1 MSTSTRL
8 QIFKDV
14 ADELGDLISLTSTA
28 TGTTTTL
35 TAANDMLYPDGSL
48 AGREAWYATASG
60 ASLTNLYS
68 RRIVTSNDE
77 SAGTITVSPA
87 WSAAP
92 IATDV
97 VLLVNS
103 RGTGVT
109 IPEIHRKI
117 NQLIRRVATELA
129 VEAADTAATFS
140 ASSPVINIPTAWDG
154 FLGIQVELDSTR
166 TGMWTNVIGK
176 PYTINFWDTPK
187 TVTINRTHW
196 GAFQGKRL
204 RLIGV
209 NDLTELSIDTDT
221 TTAPASWIAKTA
233 AFELLEAAALR
244 SGDVATAFTYG
255 ELLKTQAMELQD
267 YVSKRFSLGPRI
279 ELR

>member
-1 MSTSTRL
+1 MGTTTRL
-8 QIFKDV
+8 QLFRDV
-14 ADELGDLISLTSTA
+14 ADELGDLISLTSTG

-60 ASLTNLYS
+60 ASLGNLYS

-117 NQLIRRVATELA
+117 NALIRRVATELA

-176 PYTINFWDTPK
+176 P
-187 TVTINRTHW
+187 
-196 GAFQGKRL
+196 
-204 RLIGV
+204 
-209 NDLTELSIDTDT
+209 
-221 TTAPASWIAKTA
+221 
-233 AFELLEAAALR
+233 
-244 SGDVATAFTYG
+244 
-255 ELLKTQAMELQD
+255 
-267 YVSKRFSLGPRI
+267 
-279 ELR
+279 